1 MMWMKNPAFAGI
13 WILFSLVGVGLQAQ
27 PASDYP
33 VETYGLDPLLYNG
46 RIYSYHIP
54 SGTAGTPY
62 YHGASFVD
70 GTVTLRGVK
79 YTDLPLKY
87 DVINQQLILQYQLR
101 EGGVQQLILSEA
113 WLENFTIG
121 NTYFE
126 MIPVRDTIRQIAQVI
141 GTGPRRIVNTW
152 TKELKLDSRLG
163 SRSYVFTKAK
173 KRAYLQTGQTCREFL
188 KNKSFIVLFEERHQ
202 PEVRKYLQRHHL
214 NLKKANDTALTELI
228 HFCNTSLPE

>member
-1 MMWMKNPAFAGI
+1 MMWMKNPALAGM
-13 WILFSLVGVGLQAQ
+13 WILFTMVGVGMQAQ

-33 VETYGLDPLLYNG
+33 DEAYGLDPLLYNG

-62 YHGASFVD
+62 FHGASFVD
-70 GTVTLRGVK
+70 GTVTLRGVR
-79 YTDLPLKY
+79 YTGLPLKY

-113 WLENFTIG
+113 WLEKFTIG
-121 NTYFE
+121 DTYFE
-126 MIPVRDTIRQIAQVI
+126 MIPVRDTVRQIAQVI
-141 GTGPRRIVNTW
+141 GTGARRIVYTW

-173 KRAYLQTGQTCREFL
+173 KRAYLQSGQGCHEFL
-188 KNKSFIVLFEERHQ
+188 RNRSFVLLFDESQQ
-202 PEVRKYLQRHHL
+202 PDIRKYLQQHHL
-214 NLKKANDTALTELI
+214 NLKKATDSALSELI
-228 HFCNTSLPE
+228 HYCHTTFPE